1 MSRGDRYGNLS
12 DLINDHK
19 PTSELTNR
27 AINNDSERGEWKI
40 QILMQ
45 DNCVPN
51 KDFEETPTIYSASK
65 PVEILR
71 RSDTNDTIDS
81 LFDTLLQRFQQA
93 IETSNERGSKFTN
106 ESVAL
111 MYYYIQKIDTRRA
124 GESYIKSL
132 DWVVNKGATISQK
145 NEKDNKCF
153 QYSITSVLNYNKIFK
168 KYLRRIE
175 KLKWVDTEFSSY
187 QRGWKEF
194 EQNNTSVAL
203 NVLFVSHDSEE
214 IKLAYKSKYN
224 CKRKNQVILLT
235 INGEAKNCYY
245 FAVKSCRN

>member
-1 MSRGDRYGNLS
+1 MIRPYLK
-12 DLINDHK
+12 DLINDHIPVMGLDNEK
-19 PTSELTNR
+19 YNSDT
-27 AINNDSERGEWKI
+27 ERGEWKV
-40 QILMQ
+40 QLVMQ
-45 DNCVPN
+45 NNCIFT
-51 KDFEETPTIYSASK
+51 KDSEETRTMYSARK
-65 PVEILR
+65 PVEIFMGT
-71 RSDTNDTIDS
+71 DTDGAIDK

-132 DWVVNKGATISQK
+132 DWVVNKGATINQK

-153 QYSITSVLNYNKIFK
+153 QYSITSVLNYNKILK
-168 KYLRRIE
+168 KYLQRIE

-194 EQNNTSVAL
+194 EQINTSVTL